1 MAHALLSLVMTVFT
15 SAGAVSLVLYCSTL
29 EAEDGVNE
37 VSLVYRVKLCL
48 RQQHNILVTAQDAV
62 GPGPSLL
69 GEERAGDLAGAEELR
84 DILLFP

>member
-15 SAGAVSLVLYCSTL
+15 SAGVVSLVLHCSTL
-29 EAEDGVNE
+29 EAEDAVNE

-62 GPGPSLL
+62 GAWAHLFL
-69 GEERAGDLAGAEELR
+69 GRKGLATLR
-84 DILLFP
+84 DLRS